1 MNEKTIEK
9 SFDEYMK
16 KNYTENYLS
25 NYKREVIDNQHC
37 DFANG
42 VEYYLKNTWHDKSEI
57 PEYGKECLVFLND
70 PMREGWH
77 IGRIEK
83 QGKNVGKWNIY
94 GYFTPASHNNIL
106 YWAYI
111 EDLLTNKQEE

>member
-57 PEYGKECLVFLND
+57 PEYEKECLVFLND
-70 PMREGWH
+70 SM
-77 IGRIEK
+77 
-83 QGKNVGKWNIY
+83 KWNIY

-111 EDLLTNKQEE
+111 EDLLTNK

>member
-57 PEYGKECLVFLND
+57 PEYGKERRRYMLMEAVVVLS
-70 PMREGWH
+70 RWRTK
-77 IGRIEK
+77 ISRK
-83 QGKNVGKWNIY
+83 K
-94 GYFTPASHNNIL
+94 
-106 YWAYI
+106 
-111 EDLLTNKQEE
+111 